1 MKLQIV
7 FFCLLFYPFFSKG
20 QNETFYSY
28 KFNLIEKPRKE
39 LLEPEKFKS
48 NYFIKNTKT
57 LNLKGNIESMKE
69 SIYTK
74 NGTNF
79 EVISRSFTFNE
90 KNNLVFLKLDS
101 NSLNANY
108 FQPTYERYFY
118 DDSGENLLKVEYQN
132 DQYRWNNTKTV
143 YFDSFGFLKEEQF
156 KNRSPNAYH
165 YDKNGINVFDYTL
178 TYLWSK
184 NRDSLRLDYNFLSD
198 KTDYYRQNDR
208 LYKFEKK
215 ELNKKEFTFVELGNF
230 NSENIEIDSSG
241 NVVLITHYDFSIKSS
256 FNTHW
261 RSFYKYNER
270 NDLLEIREESSI
282 EDVSHFICH
291 LIVKIDYLEYDNHDN
306 WTLAKVTRYG
316 MANFSGYYFGIP
328 IEIDELFFRREFNY
342 YE

>member
-39 LLEPEKFKS
+39 LSEPEKFKS
-48 NYFIKNTKT
+48 NYFIKNTKM
-57 LNLKGNIESMKE
+57 LNLKGAVKTITE
-69 SIYTK
+69 SIHTK
-74 NGTNF
+74 NGINF

-90 KNNLVFLKLDS
+90 KNNLMFLKLDS

-165 YDKNGINVFDYTL
+165 YDNNGINVFDYTL

-184 NRDSLRLDYNFLSD
+184 NKDSLRLDYNFLSD
-198 KTDYYRQNDR
+198 KTGYYRENDR

-215 ELNKKEFTFVELGNF
+215 EINKKQFSYDDFGFRRDAVETDSIGNITVSTFYDFAIKNSFNLHTRFYYSYNENNDFVECRF
-230 NSENIEIDSSG
+230 
-241 NVVLITHYDFSIKSS
+241 
-256 FNTHW
+256 
-261 RSFYKYNER
+261 
-270 NDLLEIREESSI
+270 ESSI
-282 EDVSHFICH
+282 QDLNNFKCDQIH
-291 LIVKIDYLEYDNHDN
+291 KIDYKYDSKGN
-306 WTLAKVTRYG
+306 WTQAILSIYG
-316 MANFSGYYFGIP
+316 PKTDPITNAENFIK
-328 IEIDELFFRREFNY
+328 IDELIYTRKYTYFD
-342 YE
+342 